1 MWIILIFIDVDEKIV
16 KVFNNCKINI
26 KDIKKELMILV
37 IELEN
42 GSI

>member
-1 MWIILIFIDVDEKIV
+1 MFIDVDGKIV
-16 KVFNNCKINI
+16 KVFNNCKIYI
-26 KDIKKELMILV
+26 KDIKKNLMILV